1 MLSLYNALLA
11 QHSRQLTPL
20 RCAEQTIVQLHRYF
34 EDVVLENSL
43 AALVVESLPLA
54 AERSMRDFARVRE
67 VGRAA
72 RHAFFFVSPEDGL
85 NHLTHSYAQEGRE
98 PVLIKWAGQAT
109 LEERFV
115 VIADARFSALLAS
128 VHSSDADGSDGRGD
142 EVIWTF
148 EPDIVY
154 SALEYLMARV
164 AAENSLQSSLF
175 SLAVRTSVPKTTSL
189 QLTVSVTTKLA
200 RLLQEQAVR
209 EVAVNRIATAIR
221 STLDLSGILQTTVD
235 EVGRALG
242 AQHCALSVEGE
253 HGGEPLVHC
262 HFRDGEV
269 DEAARDELVSD
280 LGAYAVR
287 LRSRLNCFVRDG
299 VGGDGGDDETARPL
313 AAVPLIFRERQMGV
327 LMVCS
332 DDPRRAWQENELLLM
347 RTVADQVAVAVNHAR
362 LFQETQQQ
370 ALTDGLTACPNR
382 RSFEMQLVRDLHM
395 ATRMRQPL
403 SLIMLDVDHFKGVND
418 THGHAAGDLALRML
432 ADAIRQ
438 ELRGEDTAARYG
450 GEEFSVILPQA
461 SYEGAMAVAERLR
474 TRIEF
479 MEVPGVR
486 QITASFG
493 VATFPTHGDS
503 RDLIVTAA
511 DRALYRAKN
520 DGRNCVRGAAEE
532 MRNEEARAED
542 VRDEETRDEEALGAA
557 MSDEQ
562 ASVADD
568 ATTAES
574 KFDGETENELVATAD
589 DGEDETEFAE
599 TEFAETEFAE
609 TEFVETEFAETLEA
623 VEDCEE
629 SGVESGD
636 EEESGEE
643 SCAVVAP
650 PPCEAA
656 PVADAPAVVSE
667 V

>member
-1 MLSLYNALLA
+1 MLTLYNALLA
-11 QHSRQLTPL
+11 QHPRQLTPL

-34 EDVVLENSL
+34 EDVVLENNL

-54 AERSMRDFARVRE
+54 TERSMRDMARVRE
-67 VGRAA
+67 IGRAA

-85 NHLTHSYAQEGRE
+85 NGVAHGYAADARE
-98 PVLIKWAGQAT
+98 PILIKWAAQDA

-115 VIADARFSALLAS
+115 VVADARFSALLAS
-128 VHSSDADGSDGRGD
+128 VHSRDAEGADSRGD

-164 AAENSLQSSLF
+164 AAEGSLQSSLF

-235 EVGRALG
+235 EVGRAL
-242 AQHCALSVEGE
+242 AAEHCALSVEGE

-262 HFRDGEV
+262 YFRDGELGET
-269 DEAARDELVSD
+269 DRAELVSD

-287 LRSRLNCFVRDG
+287 LRSRLNCYVRDG
-299 VGGDGGDDETARPL
+299 VDGGSAEDDRTNYPV

-327 LMVCS
+327 LMVRS
-332 DDPRRAWQENELLLM
+332 DDARRAWQENEILLM

-370 ALTDGLTACPNR
+370 ALTDGLTGCPNR

-403 SLIMLDVDHFKGVND
+403 SLIMLDVDHFKDVND
-418 THGHAAGDLALRML
+418 THGHGAGDLALRML
-432 ADAIRQ
+432 ADALRE

-450 GEEFSVILPQA
+450 GEEFAVILPQA
-461 SYEGAMAVAERLR
+461 SYEGAMAVADRLR
-474 TRIEF
+474 ACVER

-486 QITASFG
+486 RITASFG

-503 RDLIVTAA
+503 RDLLVTSA
-511 DRALYRAKN
+511 DRTLYRAK
-520 DGRNCVRGAAEE
+520 DAGRNCVRGAADES
-532 MRNEEARAED
+532 
-542 VRDEETRDEEALGAA
+542 RDDAKPAA
-557 MSDEQ
+557 
-562 ASVADD
+562 ASADD
-568 ATTAES
+568 YAEAHETDSSEHAPESFAPTADSFAHEVESFEDDSESFAREAES
-574 KFDGETENELVATAD
+574 VDELLCEMDALADSEVEAELEAD
-589 DGEDETEFAE
+589 DDAPVR
-599 TEFAETEFAE
+599 APS
-609 TEFVETEFAETLEA
+609 V
-623 VEDCEE
+623 
-629 SGVESGD
+629 S
-636 EEESGEE
+636 
-643 SCAVVAP
+643 AP
-650 PPCEAA
+650 PVGEAA
-656 PVADAPAVVSE
+656 CMADAPAVASE
-667 V
+667 I

>member
-11 QHSRQLTPL
+11 QHPRQLTPL

-54 AERSMRDFARVRE
+54 TERPMRDIARVRE

-72 RHAFFFVSPEDGL
+72 RHAFFFVSPQDGL
-85 NHLTHSYAQEGRE
+85 NQLTEAYGREARE
-98 PVLIKWAGQAT
+98 PVMIKWAGQEA

-128 VHSSDADGSDGRGD
+128 VHARDAENADGRGD

-164 AAENSLQSSLF
+164 AAEGSLQSSLF

-235 EVGRALG
+235 EVGRALA
-242 AQHCALSVEGE
+242 AQHCALAVEGE

-269 DEAARDELVSD
+269 DESDRAELVSD

-299 VGGDGGDDETARPL
+299 VGSEGGSDATTRPV

-327 LMVCS
+327 LMVRS

-418 THGHAAGDLALRML
+418 THGHAAGDVALRML
-432 ADAIRQ
+432 ADAFRQ

-450 GEEFSVILPQA
+450 GEEFAVILPQA

-474 TRIEF
+474 SRIEDID
-479 MEVPGVR
+479 VPNVR
-486 QITASFG
+486 RITASFG

-503 RDLIVTAA
+503 RDLLVNAA
-511 DRALYRAKN
+511 DRALYRAKG
-520 DGRNCVRGAAEE
+520 DGRNCVRGAAD
-532 MRNEEARAED
+532 EA
-542 VRDEETRDEEALGAA
+542 G
-557 MSDEQ
+557 
-562 ASVADD
+562 
-568 ATTAES
+568 
-574 KFDGETENELVATAD
+574 D
-589 DGEDETEFAE
+589 DGPEISFDESEVTLDEPGAEFADG
-599 TEFAETEFAE
+599 F
-609 TEFVETEFAETLEA
+609 EA
-623 VEDCEE
+623 CDDEPPADA
-629 SGVESGD
+629 GSGD
-636 EEESGEE
+636 
-643 SCAVVAP
+643 VVP
-650 PPCEAA
+650 PPCEAQTPSDA
-656 PVADAPAVVSE
+656 PVAVSE
-667 V
+667 L